1 MAEAFEPMKSLT
13 FRNKALITVST
24 VTALAAAVLALAV
37 SSGAGTPALAQTNP
51 TPTPAAPSSKSGVKG
66 NRAITQTLITEVITG
81 SPAATAGL
89 AAGDVVV
96 AIDGVAITAKDDLS
110 KAVTA
115 KKPGDG
121 LSLELL
127 NSDGSKRTVSVTL
140 GDNPQSAGAAYLGV
154 RYGSHGNKRGGPG
167 APGGRGARGLAGPV
181 VIADVQANSPA
192 ATAGL
197 LKDDVITQVNGA
209 DVSDFR
215 ALQRTLASA
224 KVGDTVSLTITRGG
238 ASQTVDVTLGDNPNK
253 AGTPYLGI
261 SVAPARPVPA
271 TPGVS
276 S

>member
-1 MAEAFEPMKSLT
+1 MKSLT
-13 FRNKALITVST
+13 FRKKALIAVGT

-51 TPTPAAPSSKSGVKG
+51 TPTPAAPANKGVKG

-89 AAGDVVV
+89 KAGDLVV
-96 AIDGVAITAKDDLS
+96 AIDGVAIAAKDDLS
-110 KAVTA
+110 KAVAA
-115 KKPGDG
+115 KRPGDA

-127 NSDGSKRTVSVTL
+127 NSDGSRRTVSVTL

-154 RYGSHGNKRGGPG
+154 RYGHGSKRGAPG
-167 APGGRGARGLAGPV
+167 GPGGRGARGFAGPV
-181 VIADVQANSPA
+181 VIAEVQANSPA

-224 KVGDTVSLTITRGG
+224 RVGDTVSLTITRSG

-261 SVAPARPVPA
+261 SIAPARPVPA